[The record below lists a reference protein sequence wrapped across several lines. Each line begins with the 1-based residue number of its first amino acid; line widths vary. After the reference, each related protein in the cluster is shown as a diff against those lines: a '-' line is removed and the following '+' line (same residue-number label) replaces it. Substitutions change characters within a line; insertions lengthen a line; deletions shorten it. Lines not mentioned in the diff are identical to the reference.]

1 MKRRFIA
8 IILSAVMT
16 MGLFTGCGEAAA
28 TANNDAASQAEA
40 DTEETGTDE
49 EQAIEEQAETAE
61 SSEEESAP
69 LELAGVEITFLN
81 SKGEIQEAIENM
93 AAAFEAETGISIEVQ
108 ICATG
113 ESPYTK
119 VTSAYNSGTAPTM
132 SMLDITD
139 VVTLAK
145 EYALDLSNETWVEEC
160 SDQATRVDGSVYGFP
175 FCIEGRGIIY
185 NKKAIEDTLN
195 REFDPKSVVGMDSL
209 KALLDELRAAG
220 MENPVVISKED
231 WSLGNHQLGLVY
243 DAQDGTNE
251 GSSSFIAQLK
261 DGSASMADNE
271 RFNQFVDTFDMLKE
285 YNINK
290 ADPLGALYEQDPI
303 FLVDEEAAFW
313 LNGCW
318 AWPNLAE
325 AGANTAD
332 DYGFIS
338 LPFGNDAGD
347 FANTA
352 IEAAATKAVMI
363 DKVQAT
369 KEQQEA
375 AKAFINWMV
384 YNENGQRMLVEECG
398 AIPACANNA
407 FTALD
412 PLGKNIQD
420 RMKNGETFPSAFV
433 APGDHWS
440 VLGASMQ
447 KYLAG
452 ESTKEELAADIDNYW
467 SSLE

>member
-1 MKRRFIA
+1 MKK
-8 IILSAVMT
+8 ILSIIMAT
-16 MGLFTGCGEAAA
+16 AITAGLLTGCGNAGTEVKTDEAVTEAATEAEAATETEAAA
-28 TANNDAASQAEA
+28 
-40 DTEETGTDE
+40 EEGETMNLVGT
-49 EQAIEEQAETAE
+49 
-61 SSEEESAP
+61 
-69 LELAGVEITFLN
+69 EITFLN
-81 SKGEIQEAIENM
+81 SKGEIQEAVEAM
-93 AAAFEAETGISIEVQ
+93 AAEFEAETGIAVEVQ

-139 VVTLAK
+139 VVSLAE
-145 EYALDLSNETWVEEC
+145 EYGLDLSNEKWVGEC
-160 SDQATRVDGSVYGFP
+160 ESQAIKVNDKVYGFP

-185 NKKAIEDTLN
+185 NKTAIESTLG
-195 REFDPKSVVGMDSL
+195 REFDPAEVTGISSL
-209 KALLDELRAAG
+209 KALCEELRGAG

-243 DAQDGTNE
+243 DTQDGTND
-251 GSSSFIAQLK
+251 GSAAFIAKLK
-261 DGSASMADNE
+261 DGSASMANNE
-271 RFNQFVDTFDMLKE
+271 RFDQFIDTFDMLKE

-290 ADPLGALYEQDPI
+290 EDPLGALYEQDPI
-303 FLVDEEAAFW
+303 FLVDGDAAFW

-325 AGANTAD
+325 AGAESTDA
-332 DYGFIS
+332 YGFIS
-338 LPFGNDAGD
+338 LPFGDDASD
-347 FANTA
+347 FANTS

-363 DKVQAT
+363 DSVQAT
-369 KEQQEA
+369 PEQQAA
-375 AKAFINWMV
+375 AKEFINWIV
-384 YNENGQRMLVEECG
+384 FNEKGQQMLVEECG
-398 AIPACANNA
+398 AIPACANNT

-412 PLGKNIQD
+412 PLGQDIQN
-420 RMKNGETFPSAFV
+420 RMKEGKTFPSAFV

-452 ESTKEELAADIDNYW
+452 ESDKEQLAEEIDAYW
-467 SSLE
+467 TALN

>member
-1 MKRRFIA
+1 MKKKSLAFV
-8 IILSAVMT
+8 LAVAMT
-16 MGLFTGCGEAAA
+16 MSLAVGCGSKESEVQEPVSTESESEQEAPAA
-28 TANNDAASQAEA
+28 EGAAEEA
-40 DTEETGTDE
+40 VPEETTTDL
-49 EQAIEEQAETAE
+49 
-61 SSEEESAP
+61 S
-69 LELAGVEITFLN
+69 GVEITFLN
-81 SKGEIQEAIENM
+81 SKGEIQEAVENM
-93 AAAFEAETGISIEVQ
+93 AEEFGKETGISVEVQ

-132 SMLDITD
+132 AMLDITD
-139 VVTLAK
+139 VVTLAE
-145 EYALDLSNETWVEEC
+145 EYALDLSNEKWVSEC
-160 SDQATRVDGSVYGFP
+160 ESQATKVNGKVYGFP

-185 NKKAIEDTLN
+185 NKEAIEKTLGK
-195 REFDPKSVVGMDSL
+195 EFDPSTIVGMDSL

-243 DAQDGTNE
+243 DTQDGTND
-251 GSSSFIAQLK
+251 GSASFIAQLK
-261 DGSASMADNE
+261 DGSVKMGDNQ
-271 RFNQFVDTFDMLKE
+271 RFKQFIDTFDMLKD

-290 ADPLGALYEQDPI
+290 ADPLGALYDQDPI

-318 AWPNLAE
+318 AWPNLAD
-325 AGANTAD
+325 AGAESD
-332 DYGFIS
+332 DEYGFIS
-338 LPFGNDAGD
+338 LPMGNDASD

-363 DKVQAT
+363 DSVQAT
-369 KEQQEA
+369 PEQQAA
-375 AKAFINWMV
+375 AKAFLDWIV
-384 YNENGQRMLVEECG
+384 YNEVGQRMLVEECG

-407 FTALD
+407 FSALD
-412 PLGKNIQD
+412 PLGQDIQK
-420 RMKNGETFPSAFV
+420 RMKEGNTFPSAFV

-447 KYLAG
+447 KYLAN
-452 ESTKEELAADIDNYW
+452 ESTVEQLAAEIDAYW
-467 SSLE
+467 LSQN

>member
-1 MKRRFIA
+1 MKKKIA
-8 IILSAVMT
+8 TLLVIAMIAGMLA
-16 MGLFTGCGEAAA
+16 GCGTATAPETATADAAA
-28 TANNDAASQAEA
+28 VETETTDAASTTEAEPAA
-40 DTEETGTDE
+40 DV
-49 EQAIEEQAETAE
+49 AETEANE
-61 SSEEESAP
+61 IAD
-69 LELAGVEITFLN
+69 LAGTEITFLN
-81 SKGEIQEAIENM
+81 SKGEIQEAVETM
-93 AAAFEAETGISIEVQ
+93 AAEFEDATGILVEVQ

-139 VVTLAK
+139 VVSLAE
-145 EYALDLSNETWVEEC
+145 EYALDLSNEKWVSEC
-160 SDQATRVDGSVYGFP
+160 DEQATKVNGKVYGFP

-185 NKKAIEDTLN
+185 NKATIEEKLG
-195 REFDPKSVVGMDSL
+195 REFNPAEVTGMDSL
-209 KALLDELRAAG
+209 KALCEELRTAG

-243 DAQDGTNE
+243 DTQDGTNE
-251 GSSSFIAQLK
+251 GSAAFISSLK
-261 DGSASMADNE
+261 DGSKSMGDNE
-271 RFNQFVDTFDMLKE
+271 RYNQFIDTFDMLKE

-290 ADPLGALYEQDPI
+290 QDPLGALYEQDPI
-303 FLVDEEAAFW
+303 FLVDGEAAFW

-325 AGANTAD
+325 SGAQVGD
-332 DYGFIS
+332 EYGFIS
-338 LPFGNDAGD
+338 LPFGNDAND

-352 IEAAATKAVMI
+352 IESAATKAVMI
-363 DKVQAT
+363 DSVQAT
-369 KEQQEA
+369 PEQQAA
-375 AKAFINWMV
+375 AKAFLDWIV
-384 YNENGQRMLVEECG
+384 YDEKGQQMLVEECG

-407 FTALD
+407 FMALD
-412 PLGKNIQD
+412 PLGQDIQN
-420 RMKNGETFPSAFV
+420 RMKEGKTFPSAFV

-452 ESTKEELAADIDNYW
+452 EIDKSELAKEIDEYW
-467 SSLE
+467 TGLE